1 MTVKRFCKNLIYS
14 KNSVFKT
21 GFRKSLRVLLF
32 SLKTVLIR
40 IDFIDT
46 LSFEVFQTSFGRLTQ
61 LKEQRI
67 FNLLVKDSNSL
78 PPTISGAVVQLVQ
91 NACLSRKRSWV
102 RVPSVP
108 PHGNSQATLK
118 GSQEPFSI
126 AHIFKTFFSF
136 SSPTLRGSFDP
147 HF

>member
-67 FNLLVKDSNSL
+67 FNPFVKSLSLL
-78 PPTISGAVVQLVQ
+78 PPTISGAVVQLVRTL
-91 NACLSRKRSWV
+91 ACHARGRGFESHLFRHTEIHRQLSKARKSLFRLLIYLK
-102 RVPSVP
+102 RFSVSL
-108 PHGNSQATLK
+108 HLR
-118 GSQEPFSI
+118 F
-126 AHIFKTFFSF
+126 
-136 SSPTLRGSFDP
+136 RGS
-147 HF
+147 